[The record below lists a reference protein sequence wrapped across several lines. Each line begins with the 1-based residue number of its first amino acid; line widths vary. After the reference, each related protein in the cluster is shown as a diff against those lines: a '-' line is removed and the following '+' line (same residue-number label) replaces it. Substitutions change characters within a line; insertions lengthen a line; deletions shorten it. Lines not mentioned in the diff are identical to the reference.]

1 MLGIPGCRSVIR
13 LDKEVRRGG
22 KVLFE
27 ETRYF
32 ISSLDPDEVS
42 PEQFQDLILRHWE
55 IENCLHLQKDVD
67 FREDKHGVRSGWGE
81 AWTILTNM
89 AVSLTQLLRRG
100 ERTLREVRERC
111 ADNPKATA
119 KRLGFKT

>member
-1 MLGIPGCRSVIR
+1 VREQLGIPGCRTVIR
-13 LDKEVRRGG
+13 RDKEVRRKG

-42 PEQFQDLILRHWE
+42 AERFQELILCHWE
-55 IENCLHLQKDVD
+55 IENCLHGVKDKEYD
-67 FREDKHGVRSGWGE
+67 EDKHVVRSGWGE

-89 AVSLTQLLRRG
+89 A
-100 ERTLREVRERC
+100 
-111 ADNPKATA
+111 
-119 KRLGFKT
+119 